1 MEETKNT
8 EQTSNYIELSQD
20 PQGVGNIFNEL
31 SGELGD
37 LDFAEKARAQEA
49 EKKNPLEIAYTASRY
64 VFVFSVIIIIL
75 LSLDVFIRS
84 SEDNQ
89 LFASLPICSY
99 LSLGADDYDNVDCK
113 TLSMISAEINAEKE
127 KLEKNLATN
136 LIILVPKFMQ
146 SLDITNSPKV
156 QFIQEHT
163 GDSRVSITDAMTRF
177 MEIKN
182 RTSYQGEDIECKT
195 ISVDEKGKFSVS
207 CQTYGGSLVAPT
219 GLSTKTSRETA
230 LSFLERL
237 DDPKSGFQILAYP
250 KTLDISEFNSTDGFK
265 TVFSTKTSLDLKLQY
280 LSANKM

>member
-1 MEETKNT
+1 MEETQNT
-8 EQTSNYIELSQD
+8 EQKSNYIELSQD
-20 PQGVGNIFNEL
+20 SQGVGNIFNEL
-31 SGELGD
+31 SGELGE
-37 LDFAEKARAQEA
+37 LNFSEKNTQE
-49 EKKNPLEIAYTASRY
+49 ETRKKDPIEIAYLVSKN
-64 VFVFSVIIIIL
+64 VFIFGIIITIL

-99 LSLGADDYDNVDCK
+99 LSLGTDGYDNVECK
-113 TLSMISAEINAEKE
+113 TIPMISTEVHAEKE
-127 KLEKNLATN
+127 KLEKNIASN

-163 GDSRVSITDAMTRF
+163 GDSRVSITDAMARF
-177 MEIKN
+177 TEIKN

-195 ISVDEKGKFSVS
+195 ISIDETGKISAS
-207 CQTYGGSLVAPT
+207 CQTYGGSLVAPS

-237 DDPKSGFQILAYP
+237 DDTKNGFQILSYP

-265 TVFSTKTSLDLKLQY
+265 AIFSTKTSLELKLQY

>member
-207 CQTYGGSLVAPT
+207 CQIYGGSLVAPT